1 MNYCIEIRLT
11 LVTDK
16 SALINHFH
24 ITIMNC
30 LANIKKP
37 MVVTLLNHILIYTM
51 LRKKKITNY
60 RTVKVLCDL
69 YQISVNIKHIQKYK
83 VFSSKY
89 AFVFLHFRNS
99 LINVSPKKKVH
110 YMLQFLWQA
119 TELSLLTAVLLF
131 SLRVLKIIIFL
142 QGSLN

>member
-37 MVVTLLNHILIYTM
+37 MVVTLLNRILIYTM
-51 LRKKKITNY
+51 LRKKITNY

-69 YQISVNIKHIQKYK
+69 YQISVTIKHIQKYK
-83 VFSSKY
+83 VFSSKCT
-89 AFVFLHFRNS
+89 FVFLHFRNS
-99 LINVSPKKKVH
+99 LITVSSKKVH

-131 SLRVLKIIIFL
+131 PL
-142 QGSLN
+142 GY

>member
-1 MNYCIEIRLT
+1 MNYCIEIRLI

-24 ITIMNC
+24 IAIMNC

-37 MVVTLLNHILIYTM
+37 MVITLLNHILIYTM
-51 LRKKKITNY
+51 LRKKITNY

-83 VFSSKY
+83 VFSSKCT
-89 AFVFLHFRNS
+89 FVFLHFRNS

-119 TELSLLTAVLLF
+119 TELSLFTAVLLF
-131 SLRVLKIIIFL
+131 SFRVLKIIIFL
-142 QGSLN
+142 QGSLS